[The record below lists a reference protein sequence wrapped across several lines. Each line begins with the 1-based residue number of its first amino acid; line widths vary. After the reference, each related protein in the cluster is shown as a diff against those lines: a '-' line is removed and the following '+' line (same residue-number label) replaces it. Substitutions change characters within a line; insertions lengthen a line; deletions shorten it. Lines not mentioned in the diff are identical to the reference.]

1 MFNNTMVG
9 KYRWIFSF
17 VGIILEEDEIGF
29 VVVLKSH
36 FMGQFCIRTVSDQFS
51 KLATLDYTLER
62 DQRDLTKLNRSSFNG
77 VSLNMGRNRLLYI
90 SRRKRFRQL
99 VFLISLSSN

>member
-17 VGIILEEDEIGF
+17 VGIILEEDEMGF

-51 KLATLDYTLER
+51 KLATLDYTLE
-62 DQRDLTKLNRSSFNG
+62 SNG
-77 VSLNMGRNRLLYI
+77 ILQN
-90 SRRKRFRQL
+90 
-99 VFLISLSSN
+99 